1 MRGMER
7 LATAIS
13 LAVQKGKKGRP
24 AERGILHGDS
34 VQIGTKLYPRKLAVD
49 MALHEGDVVWC
60 QVTEDETLAV
70 IVGA

>member
-1 MRGMER
+1 MRGMQR

-13 LAVQKGKKGRP
+13 QAVQKGKKGRP
-24 AERGILHGDS
+24 AERGILRGDS
-34 VQIGTKLYPRKLAVD
+34 VQIGTRLYPKRLAVD

-60 QVTEDETLAV
+60 QVADDETLAV